1 MLWCVQ
7 PVQHHQS
14 VNLVLNSKK
23 ERAIS
28 NHSIVR
34 ILQVDDFVPWR
45 RFVINKLGQNPNF
58 RIVGVVSDGL
68 EAILKAEELQP
79 DLILLDIGLPT
90 ISGIEVARRI
100 RKVAPK
106 SKILFLSQLLDRDV
120 ARTALS
126 EGGHGYV
133 VKSDAENELLAAV
146 EMVLEGKK
154 FVSSRMADPE
164 FGEAVDSQTRRT
176 IRHEGTIAS
185 SAALFSPRTKAARSH
200 EVQFYSDDAH
210 FLDRFAGY
218 LGAALKA
225 GNAAVFVGTPPH
237 RSSLLERL
245 HRESPDTRAAIRQ
258 GRYLGLDAA
267 EFLADVMAKG
277 MPDPTWFQKV
287 ASDLITAAAK
297 GPKGEHLRV
306 AASGECA
313 PLLWAEG
320 KPDAAIRLEQLWNE
334 ISRTF
339 DVDILCGYPSAS
351 FRSDEDG
358 HIFRRICG
366 VHSAVHSA

>member
-1 MLWCVQ
+1 MLWRVQ
-7 PVQHHQS
+7 PVQHRQS
-14 VNLVLNSKK
+14 VNLVLNSK
-23 ERAIS
+23 EEQAIS

-45 RFVINKLGQNPNF
+45 RFVINKLGQNPDF

-68 EAILKAEELQP
+68 EAVLKAEELQP

-120 ARTALS
+120 ARVALS

-146 EMVLEGKK
+146 EMVMQGKK
-154 FVSSRMADPE
+154 FVGGRLGGQE
-164 FGEAVDSQTRRT
+164 FDDAADSQTRRT
-176 IRHEGTIAS
+176 IRHEWTIAS
-185 SAALFSPRTKAARSH
+185 PAALISTRTRPARSH

-210 FLDRFAGY
+210 FLDRCAGF
-218 LGAALKA
+218 LGAALMA
-225 GNAAVFVGTPPH
+225 GNAAVFVGTAPH
-237 RSSLLERL
+237 RSGLLERL
-245 HRESPDTRAAIRQ
+245 HRESPETRAAIRQ
-258 GRYLGLDAA
+258 GRYSGLDAA

-277 MPDPTWFQKV
+277 MPDSTWFQKA
-287 ASDLITAAAK
+287 ASGLITAAAK
-297 GPKGEHLRV
+297 GSRGEHLRV
-306 AASGECA
+306 AACGECA
-313 PLLWAEG
+313 PILWAEG